1 MSNWLSKF
9 GAQPS
14 KQPKY
19 GILWQGRWSTGIW
32 TQRSPLRDA
41 ASTRIEEEFYGA
53 RGDALIDGLNCEI
66 SSKLTLIR
74 RPGTSVYNSNTY
86 PYVNRFYEYRL
97 FNSASEQIKV
107 LADTA
112 SAIYD
117 VTGPGAGNPTP
128 AALFTKSAGAGST
141 YFQSVGNN
149 LYFSDGVDSMKFLTS
164 TESWGAHKTFSVGDF
179 IVDTNGNIQSFQS
192 QPVSLTINGIEVRS
206 VAPTKIANAQTFLI
220 VSLTDVP
227 PTIPPLQPVSFSG
240 VTTYTA
246 LNGKTLT
253 YQNISS
259 GWGLNL
265 APQQIAFKYVATPVA
280 FASDTG
286 TAATYI
292 QNDQYGNPLSGQT
305 GATAPT
311 WNATQYGT
319 TTDGTVLWTNFGP
332 PVQDWQVA
340 APSSA
345 PTVSPTLY
353 NLPSGLSQVVNYWQP
368 NTKIVAGVGQ
378 TYNIYDSNGNI
389 QTIQG
394 TIGGTPSTTHRPT
407 AYSGV
412 TGSVIDPTGA
422 FSGARPAQIS
432 GYSGNPGHCMW
443 NGIPGGATANPGV
456 LFVLAEVDVNDPGP
470 TGVATVQASLD
481 GGTTWTLLVSS
492 TSSVGKTSYT
502 LTVPATTN
510 PALIQVDAKAT
521 FSGQSPVVLVY
532 NINLVVSGTVTPP
545 ANGYTGENQ
554 PQWSTTLGGLTSD
567 NQITW
572 ENLGQLS
579 TWLPSYQYPLSITII
594 IDSNGNLQYTNQLFT
609 TQTIWTAG
617 VANTTGQ
624 TNITGSTAP
633 TAGGIGTNPWSTTLG
648 GTTTDGAYTWINL
661 GPASQLTAG
670 TLDYAYSYHSVDGSV
685 TTASP
690 VSYVYNSVAGSP
702 GLFEIQIIVPP
713 STNKQVD
720 QVWFWRTVGGGSTL
734 FYLDEVPNNPNNGQI
749 IYIDDIPDTSLNEL
763 IEAPIADANDPP
775 PTGLTTLVYYLQRL
789 WGAVGNYVYYSA
801 GPDVTAGSGDTAW
814 PPANVFVFPSSV
826 TRLYPTT
833 NGLFVFTV
841 SDIYLIQGTGT
852 TSSPFF
858 SAPFLSDI
866 GLVSYDAFSVNGSLV
881 YMYTSDNQCLSLD
894 LNAGVSEVGF
904 PTGDQFGPGYGTKT
918 FTPSSTQVTWHI
930 AGSQDKGLYVSDGG
944 NRATNSSI
952 IPNPGNWWRLCPTP
966 VPESGMTWSPK
977 AQITGG
983 FSAIQSVETV
993 PGTHTLLIGPKTSG
1007 VILQRDDTVYADN
1020 GTPYKAWA
1028 VLGSMVIAQP
1038 GQVAN
1043 VAFFT
1048 TDSIAIGTPITLGV
1062 QIDEISSY
1070 TGLATIVPN
1079 NPGTGYTVGDV
1090 TTILYTGAVLGTAV
1104 VTSIS
1109 GVNPTGPVTGLSLLT
1124 YGSNYPGTGTGL
1136 STSGGTGSNLTVN
1149 TTYGGLFEY
1158 LTNYKSDPPQTTSS
1172 LTTYAQRFYLSQTQQ
1187 PAVGR
1192 HLQLLINWGS
1202 DTVANELL
1210 SVSLYGSFE
1219 QEN

>member
-1 MSNWLSKF
+1 MGNWLSKF

-14 KQPKY
+14 KQPKC

-97 FNSASEQIKV
+97 FNSATEQIKV

-117 VTGPGAGNPTP
+117 VTGPGVGNPTP

-149 LYFSDGVDSMKFLTS
+149 LYFSDGVDSMKLLGSLTP
-164 TESWGAHKTFSVGDF
+164 WGAHKTFSVGDF
-179 IVDTNGNIQSFQS
+179 IIDSNGNIQSFQS
-192 QPVSLTINGIEVRS
+192 QPVSLTITGIEVRS
-206 VAPTKIANAQTFLI
+206 VSPTKLPSAQTFLI
-220 VSLTDVP
+220 VSTSTVP
-227 PTIPPLQPVSFSG
+227 PTIPPTQSISFSG
-240 VTTYTA
+240 LTTYTA
-246 LNGKTLT
+246 LNGVSIP

-265 APQQIAFKYVATPVA
+265 SAQQIAFKYAATPVS

-286 TAATYI
+286 TASTFT
-292 QNDQYGNPLSGQT
+292 QEDQYGNPLSGQT
-305 GATAPT
+305 GATPPVT
-311 WNATQYGT
+311 WNSTQYGT
-319 TTDGTVLWTNFGP
+319 TLDGTVLWECFGSP
-332 PVQDWQVA
+332 IENWQVPAPNSPPIVQPTAYSLPA
-340 APSSA
+340 AGSY
-345 PTVSPTLY
+345 VC
-353 NLPSGLSQVVNYWQP
+353 NYWQP
-368 NTKIVAGVGQ
+368 SMSLLLNTGKS
-378 TYNIYDSNGNI
+378 YNIIDSNGNI
-389 QTIQG
+389 ETAG
-394 TIGGTPSTTHRPT
+394 GNGGTSPGSVQRPS
-407 AYSGV
+407 SSSLI
-412 TGSVIDPTGA
+412 TGSVVSPGNAYDTNPATFSEVTGNRTA
-422 FSGARPAQIS
+422 S
-432 GYSGNPGHCMW
+432 GHCQW
-443 NGIPGGATANPGV
+443 EG
-456 LFVLAEVDVNDPGP
+456 F
-470 TGVATVQASLD
+470 TGVTTISPNTLSINASVNFDDITGQASIRVSLD
-481 GGTTWTLLVSS
+481 GGVTWSDVVVA
-492 TSSVGKTSYT
+492 TSSVAQAIYT
-502 LTVPATTN
+502 FPVPTGTN
-510 PALIQVDAKAT
+510 PGSIFIDAT
-521 FSGQSPVVLVY
+521 SVY
-532 NINLVVSGTVTPP
+532 ENGP
-545 ANGYTGENQ
+545 NGYYAPNVFIYDIYLTAAGSYAAVTTGKNQ
-554 PQWSTTLGGLTSD
+554 PNWSTSLGSLTKD
-567 NQITW
+567 NQVTW
-572 ENLGQLS
+572 VNLGTLS
-579 TWLPSYQYPLSITII
+579 TWQANYQYPLTVTIL
-594 IDSNGNLQYTNQLFT
+594 IDANGNLQYTNQFFQT
-609 TQTIWTAG
+609 TTVWTAG
-617 VANTTGQ
+617 VAATTGAG
-624 TNITGSTAP
+624 NITGAAEP
-633 TAGGIGTNPWSTTLG
+633 TWATTLN
-648 GTTTDGAYTWINL
+648 GTTSDGAYTWVCL
-661 GPASQLTAG
+661 GPATLLTAG
-670 TLDYAYSYHSVDGSV
+670 TVQYAYSYHSIDGSV

-690 VSYVYNSVAGSP
+690 VSYVLNSVAGSP
-702 GLFEIQIIVPP
+702 GLFELQIIVPTSSNP
-713 STNKQVD
+713 QID
-720 QVWFWRTVGGGSTL
+720 QIWLWRTVGGGSTL
-734 FYLDEVPNNPNNGQI
+734 FYLDQVPNNPNNGQI

-763 IEAPIADANDPP
+763 IEAPIAEANDPP
-775 PTGLTTLVYYLQRL
+775 PTGLTTLVYYLQRI
-789 WGAVGNYVYYSA
+789 WGVVGNAVYYAS

-858 SAPFLSDI
+858 STPFLSDI

-881 YMYTSDNQCLSLD
+881 YMYTSDNQCISLD

-904 PTGDQFGPGYGTKT
+904 PIGDQFGPGYGTKT
-918 FTPSSTQVTWHI
+918 FNPSSTQVTWHI
-930 AGSQDKGLYVSDGG
+930 AGSQDKGLYISDGG

-977 AQITGG
+977 AQIAGG
-983 FSAIQSVETV
+983 FSAVQSVETV
-993 PGTHTLLIGPKTSG
+993 PGTHTLLLGPKTSG
-1007 VILQRDDTVYADN
+1007 IILQRDDTVCADN

-1043 VAFFT
+1043 VSFFT
-1048 TDSIAIGTPITLGV
+1048 TDSIAVGTPISLGV

-1070 TGLATIVPN
+1070 TGLSTIVPN
-1079 NPGTGYTVGDV
+1079 NQGNGYTVGDII
-1090 TTILYTGAVLGTAV
+1090 TILYTGAVLGTAV

-1109 GVNPTGPVTGLSLLT
+1109 GSNSTGPVTGLSLLT
-1124 YGSNYPGTGTGL
+1124 YGSNYPNTGTGL

-1158 LTNYKSDPPQTTSS
+1158 LTSYESDPPQTTSS

-1187 PAVGR
+1187 PAVCR